1 MKLREDQSTSINIY
15 LIRAIREWAMDNGL
29 TPQLLVDANVEGVA
43 VPVQYVEDGKVVLN
57 VDDQAVRSLEF
68 SDEWISFSARF
79 RGVSYAIDLPIQ
91 SILAI
96 FSRETHQG
104 IYFQQSV
111 DDYSGENTNAE
122 VEPVSAIENHKSIT
136 NEQQSALTRR
146 HLRLVE

>member
-1 MKLREDQSTSINIY
+1 M
-15 LIRAIREWAMDNGL
+15 
-29 TPQLLVDANVEGVA
+29 
-43 VPVQYVEDGKVVLN
+43 
-57 VDDQAVRSLEF
+57 RSLEF